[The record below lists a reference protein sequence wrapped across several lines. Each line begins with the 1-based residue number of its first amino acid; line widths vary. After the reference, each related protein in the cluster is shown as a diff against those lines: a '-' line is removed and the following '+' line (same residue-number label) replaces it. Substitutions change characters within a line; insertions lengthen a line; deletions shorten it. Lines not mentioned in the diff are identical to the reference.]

1 VTDVSDRLR
10 LALAGRYTIERELG
24 RGGMATVYLAHDLR
38 HDRPVAIKVLHPELT
53 ASLGPERFL
62 REVRTTARLDHPH
75 ILPLLDSGETE
86 GTLWYTMPYV
96 EGESLRDRLRRDG
109 QLPIEHA
116 LQITSEV
123 ADALDYAHEH
133 GVVHRDIKPENILLA
148 RSHARVADFG
158 VARALEAAGGGELTQ
173 AGMAVGTPAY
183 MSPEQASAGPVDARS
198 DIYGLGCVLYEML
211 AGEPPFTGPT
221 PQAVIARRF
230 TETPRPLHA
239 TRDRVPA
246 QVEDAVARA
255 LARTPADRFQTAAEF
270 ALALEHAP
278 AAGSQTGRTHRRYR
292 VPLPLVLGLGFV
304 VGLGALFAWRRT
316 RPDRSGEGAASQR
329 LVVLPFRNLGG
340 SEDEYFADGLTE
352 AITTRLGSL
361 RHLRVIGQQSAM
373 QYKGTA
379 KPANVI
385 GREVGAQYLLT
396 GTIRYEKP
404 PTGPS
409 RLRVSPS
416 LIRAA
421 DGTQLW
427 AAQYDTVL
435 AGVFEVQSL
444 LAKQVAGAL
453 DVAFDEPEQRAL
465 EARPTDNLEAY
476 ESYLLGRQA
485 SDQAGDEPRAVLRAV
500 SLFQRAVA
508 LDPKFALAYAQL
520 AEAQLF
526 LWFRYMDRDTL
537 RVIAGKRAAEE
548 ALRLDPALPEAHL
561 ALGFYY
567 YHGRME
573 YEPALEQF
581 FQAERSQPSNPETL
595 AAIGYIRRRQGRWEE
610 ALNYFKRVQ
619 QMDPRSVNA
628 RSDVGDMYWLHRRY
642 GEALAWYD
650 STAALGNLPNSVRT
664 ARALSYL
671 GAAGD
676 LARFRQALPNLADA
690 PVLTGTFAVITGLNE
705 LALMLTPDQQT
716 FLLSLRPEAYYNDT
730 TGLSLAKAVV
740 YRARGDSARTRSEF
754 ETARAALER
763 KVGRFPDDPVFHA
776 QLGVALAG
784 LGRAEE
790 AVQEGER
797 GVALRPPD
805 KDATEGPYLVASLAR
820 IDVLAGRYDGA
831 IDQLEAVLSKPGP
844 LSRAWLRVDPT
855 FAPLRGNPRFER
867 LVKGP

>member
-1 VTDVSDRLR
+1 
-10 LALAGRYTIERELG
+10 
-24 RGGMATVYLAHDLR
+24 
-38 HDRPVAIKVLHPELT
+38 
-53 ASLGPERFL
+53 
-62 REVRTTARLDHPH
+62 
-75 ILPLLDSGETE
+75 
-86 GTLWYTMPYV
+86 MPYV
-96 EGESLRDRLRRDG
+96 EGESLRERLRREASSRSSTRFRSRVRWPTHWTTPTG
-109 QLPIEHA
+109 TGWCIA
-116 LQITSEV
+116 TSSPRTSSSP
-123 ADALDYAHEH
+123 
-133 GVVHRDIKPENILLA
+133 GG
-148 RSHARVADFG
+148 HARVADFG

-183 MSPEQASAGPVDARS
+183 MSPEQASGRSGGRPERHLRAWLRALRDAGRRAAVHRADPAGRHGAAIHGDASPAACHARPS
-198 DIYGLGCVLYEML
+198 AL
-211 AGEPPFTGPT
+211 ACGGRRGAGVGAHTG
-221 PQAVIARRF
+221 
-230 TETPRPLHA
+230 RPLRDGCRVRA
-239 TRDRVPA
+239 GAGARPRCWVADWPEDRGETR
-246 QVEDAVARA
+246 
-255 LARTPADRFQTAAEF
+255 
-270 ALALEHAP
+270 
-278 AAGSQTGRTHRRYR
+278 GSPESSGLRTHRRYR
-292 VPLPLVLGLGFV
+292 VPLTVVLGLGFV
-304 VGLGALFAWRRT
+304 LGLGALFAWRRSL
-316 RPDRSGEGAASQR
+316 RDRSGEGAASQR
-329 LVVLPFRNLGG
+329 LVVLPFRNLGS

-352 AITTRLGSL
+352 AITSRLGSL

-373 QYKGTA
+373 QYKGTG
-379 KPANVI
+379 KPPNVI

-453 DVAFDEPEQRAL
+453 DVAFGEPEQRAL

-508 LDPKFALAYAQL
+508 LDPKFALAYAHL
-520 AEAQLF
+520 AEVQLF
-526 LWFRYMDRDTL
+526 LWFRYMDRDAL
-537 RVIAGKRAAEE
+537 RVIAGKRSAEK
-548 ALRLDPALPEAHL
+548 ALRLDPALPEAHV

-671 GAAGD
+671 GAARRPRPVPPGPTE
-676 LARFRQALPNLADA
+676 LGGRTGADRH
-690 PVLTGTFAVITGLNE
+690 L
-705 LALMLTPDQQT
+705 
-716 FLLSLRPEAYYNDT
+716 
-730 TGLSLAKAVV
+730 
-740 YRARGDSARTRSEF
+740 RGD
-754 ETARAALER
+754 
-763 KVGRFPDDPVFHA
+763 H
-776 QLGVALAG
+776 
-784 LGRAEE
+784 
-790 AVQEGER
+790 
-797 GVALRPPD
+797 
-805 KDATEGPYLVASLAR
+805 GP
-820 IDVLAGRYDGA
+820 G
-831 IDQLEAVLSKPGP
+831 
-844 LSRAWLRVDPT
+844 
-855 FAPLRGNPRFER
+855 
-867 LVKGP
+867 